1 MYSPT
6 SLTCVMV
13 QASTD
18 TLRIRIYPDPLAL
31 ILHSTAKNL
40 PCFRHAYPT
49 VGMADINVF
58 GPIQGTFL
66 CQLGASML
74 DKEVSIAAAR

>member
-1 MYSPT
+1 MS
-6 SLTCVMV
+6 
-13 QASTD
+13 
-18 TLRIRIYPDPLAL
+18 
-31 ILHSTAKNL
+31 L
-40 PCFRHAYPT
+40 PCFRHAYPA
-49 VGMADINVF
+49 VGMADIKVF